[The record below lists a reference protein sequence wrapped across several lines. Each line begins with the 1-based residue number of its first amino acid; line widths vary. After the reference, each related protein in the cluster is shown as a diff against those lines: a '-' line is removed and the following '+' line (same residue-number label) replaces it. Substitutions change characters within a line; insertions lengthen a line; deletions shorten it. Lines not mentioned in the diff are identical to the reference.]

1 MKRRGNTVDIAKQA
15 AADVVASYDG
25 ACDEA
30 KTGQVRSELDA
41 RCRAAQTQLL
51 AESAAPY
58 ADVAE
63 NVCRLSYIASMP
75 GANDAQVKA
84 AASRIRRLPVPVS
97 SNRRRLAAAQVSA
110 SQRYVAGASSDV
122 SGVNDSADS
131 ASNVGAIVGS
141 VIGVLFFVL
150 ALAGGVI
157 YVQRR

>member
-1 MKRRGNTVDIAKQA
+1 MGMKNQVGLIAAMKRRGNTVDIAKQA
-15 AADVVASYDG
+15 AVDVVASYDG

-58 ADVAE
+58 ADVTE

-75 GANDAQVKA
+75 GAKDAQVKA
-84 AASRIRRLPVPVS
+84 AASRIRRYIVPVS

-110 SQRYVAGASSDV
+110 SQRYVAGASNDESAADV
-122 SGVNDSADS
+122 NHSSDS
-131 ASNVGAIVGS
+131 ASS
-141 VIGVLFFVL
+141 VMPI
-150 ALAGGVI
+150 
-157 YVQRR
+157 